1 MRCADSILGDIYAL
15 IPASFA
21 FNPRHPISPYPK
33 VADMEKQEEGEI
45 RVKDNK
51 TLQDQTTSE

>member
-1 MRCADSILGDIYAL
+1 MRCADSVLGNIPAL

-21 FNPRHPISPYPK
+21 LNPRHPVSPYPK

-45 RVKDNK
+45 SAQDNK

>member
-1 MRCADSILGDIYAL
+1 MRCTDSVLGNIPTL
-15 IPASFA
+15 IPAPFVL
-21 FNPRHPISPYPK
+21 NPRHPVSPYPK

-45 RVKDNK
+45 DNK

>member
-1 MRCADSILGDIYAL
+1 MRCADSLLGNIPAL

-21 FNPRHPISPYPK
+21 LNPRHPISPYPK

-45 RVKDNK
+45 EDK

>member
-1 MRCADSILGDIYAL
+1 MRRADSILGNISTL
-15 IPASFA
+15 IPASYA
-21 FNPRHPISPYPK
+21 FNPRHPVSPYPK

-45 RVKDNK
+45 RVQDNK